1 MRLFG
6 KRYSQQTD
14 EQLMRLLV
22 EGQEAA
28 FDELYQRYSRRL
40 LYYFY
45 RMLGQDEET
54 AQDFLQDLFI
64 KIVEKPQL
72 FNPSQPFSTW
82 VFAVAH
88 NLCKNEYR
96 KQAVRK
102 VLVPGLDM
110 DQLAEESIPA
120 EELFDHQLFQQ
131 WLQAGPNALDDDQR
145 TTFLLFYQEQFSIRE
160 ISAVLGCSE
169 GTVKSRL
176 FYIKRKLANQLKVF
190 TPDNR

>member
-6 KRYSQQTD
+6 KKYSQQTD

-28 FDELYQRYSRRL
+28 FEELYQRYSRRL

-45 RMLGQDEET
+45 RMLGQDEDT

-72 FNPSQPFSTW
+72 FNPSQQFSTW

-102 VLVPGLDM
+102 VLVPGLDV

-120 EELFDHQLFQQ
+120 EVLFDNQLFQQ
-131 WLQAGPNALDDDQR
+131 WLQAGLDVLDDDQR
-145 TTFLLFYQEQFSIRE
+145 TTFLLFHQEHFSIRE
-160 ISAVLGCSE
+160 ISEVLGCSE

-176 FYIKRKLANQLKVF
+176 FYVKRKLANQLKVF
-190 TPDNR
+190 TPDSR